1 MTFSKNKWKKK
12 RSAMRVCAFII
23 AIIMPNIRAYA
34 EANA

>member
-1 MTFSKNKWKKK
+1 MKKK